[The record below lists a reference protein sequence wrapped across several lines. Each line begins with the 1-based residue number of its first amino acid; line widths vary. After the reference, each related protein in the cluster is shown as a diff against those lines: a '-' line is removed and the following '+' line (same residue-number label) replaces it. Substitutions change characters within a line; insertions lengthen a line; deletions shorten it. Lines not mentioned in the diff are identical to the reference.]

1 MSTNTF
7 DRRLEITDPE
17 AVKKLYKLMTEDVPD
32 KTPASR
38 HSVELEEGKK
48 LLKEYLDKTKA
59 RNVFYEKYS

>member
-38 HSVELEEGKK
+38 HSVELEEGEK
-48 LLKEYLDKTKA
+48 LLKEYLNKAKT